1 MVAGAKG
8 RSARVVIHV
17 YPGAYHDFDH
27 PNRRLQ
33 VRTGYA
39 FSADGS
45 GRVHT
50 GTHPAARAD
59 ALKRVPEWLKR

>member
-1 MVAGAKG
+1 V
-8 RSARVVIHV
+8 V

-27 PNRRLQ
+27 PNRAVQ

-39 FSADGS
+39 FSTDAS

-50 GTHPAARAD
+50 GTNPQARAD
-59 ALKRVPEWLKR
+59 ALKRVPEWLAR